1 MEEKPTLRGQS
12 PVKDVFVGRECRLAL
27 SIRIDWR
34 GRHITGTTLV
44 QGGRVRILGRQL
56 GGGGADVGHGYI

>member
-1 MEEKPTLRGQS
+1 MEEKPSLRGQS
-12 PVKDVFVGRECRLAL
+12 PVKDVLVGRECRLAL
-27 SIRIDWR
+27 SVSIDWR

-56 GGGGADVGHGYI
+56 DGGGADVGNGYI